1 MSLTLRRWVQIMV
14 LVLLAVMLLFIGAVM
29 TSSGESIRT
38 QVSGSYES
46 SMRLYAR
53 ILEKD
58 LRSVE
63 LSVTNLLNDDT
74 KILFQ
79 IERDGD
85 VLARQQLKMD
95 FAKNAL
101 LASNVDGVYFYRPGE
116 DTQTYQYDIWPLTR
130 TDALIEVLNEDL
142 SDGKAPSVTWYPRK
156 VGDVWCVFR
165 TFAFSESFMGVYV
178 RTEALVGRLRSS
190 DMMAVADYC
199 ILDADGSIL
208 SSELNATAIDPDKR
222 TVRIGDESYMALNT
236 PILSSQLN
244 LAALVRERE
253 LTEPLRRNYWI
264 MSAYILVLV
273 ALVIL
278 IYRVISRHVLKPV
291 SHLTATMHDF
301 RRGNTDA
308 RATEQSSISELN
320 VMIEAFN
327 ELANEVVQ
335 LKIDNY
341 EIELAKNRAT
351 LNFYQLQIRPH
362 FLINALNTI
371 YSLAQV
377 KNTALIQDMAMFLVK
392 YYRYTMKTMGTFVC
406 LKDELEHV
414 RNFLNLHKM
423 RLEDRL
429 DAFFDVDEQCLGIAI
444 PPLVIQTFV
453 ENSVEY
459 AVSMDDITFIG
470 VEVHSMPDDPTMV
483 RIVISDTGL
492 GFSEKW
498 LADETEGAG
507 SEHIGIYNV
516 RQRLK
521 IAYEGR
527 AQLHVG
533 NAQPHGARVEILIPR
548 IGFSGEEGASGR

>member
-29 TSSGESIRT
+29 ASSGESIRT

-142 SDGKAPSVTWYPRK
+142 SDGKVPSVTWYPRK

-199 ILDADGSIL
+199 ILDVDGSIL

-236 PILSSQLN
+236 PILSS
-244 LAALVRERE
+244 
-253 LTEPLRRNYWI
+253 
-264 MSAYILVLV
+264 
-273 ALVIL
+273 
-278 IYRVISRHVLKPV
+278 
-291 SHLTATMHDF
+291 
-301 RRGNTDA
+301 
-308 RATEQSSISELN
+308 
-320 VMIEAFN
+320 
-327 ELANEVVQ
+327 
-335 LKIDNY
+335 
-341 EIELAKNRAT
+341 
-351 LNFYQLQIRPH
+351 
-362 FLINALNTI
+362 
-371 YSLAQV
+371 
-377 KNTALIQDMAMFLVK
+377 
-392 YYRYTMKTMGTFVC
+392 
-406 LKDELEHV
+406 
-414 RNFLNLHKM
+414 
-423 RLEDRL
+423 
-429 DAFFDVDEQCLGIAI
+429 
-444 PPLVIQTFV
+444 
-453 ENSVEY
+453 
-459 AVSMDDITFIG
+459 
-470 VEVHSMPDDPTMV
+470 
-483 RIVISDTGL
+483 
-492 GFSEKW
+492 
-498 LADETEGAG
+498 
-507 SEHIGIYNV
+507 
-516 RQRLK
+516 
-521 IAYEGR
+521 
-527 AQLHVG
+527 
-533 NAQPHGARVEILIPR
+533 
-548 IGFSGEEGASGR
+548 